1 MNDYKIEYEVREY
14 LCCLLDSAYKRGEN
28 ELILPYEEL
37 HNKLIQLS
45 QKYPRLVVHTG
56 LSEYTQFEWLC
67 PENIKVEPFVI
78 TCKNIRNPLFRLL
91 VRRELLGVSK
101 EWVEIFENEYEK

>member
-14 LCCLLDSAYKRGEN
+14 LCCLLDAAYKRGEN

-45 QKYPRLVVHTG
+45 KKYPILVVHTG
-56 LSEYTQFEWLC
+56 LSEYTQFECLS
-67 PENIKVEPFVI
+67 PENIKVEPLVI
-78 TCKNIRNPLFRLL
+78 TCKNIKNQLFRLI
-91 VRRELLGVSK
+91 VRHELLGVSK
-101 EWVEIFENEYEK
+101 ECIGIFENE

>member
-14 LCCLLDSAYKRGEN
+14 LCCLLDAAYKRGEN
-28 ELILPYEEL
+28 KLILPYEEL
-37 HNKLIQLS
+37 NDKLIRLS
-45 QKYPRLVVHTG
+45 RKYPRLVIHTG

-78 TCKNIRNPLFRLL
+78 TCKNIRNILFRLI
-91 VRRELLGVSK
+91 VKRELLGVSK
-101 EWVEIFENEYEK
+101 DWIEIFENE

>member
-1 MNDYKIEYEVREY
+1 MVKEY
-14 LCCLLDSAYKRGEN
+14 LCCLLDAAYKRGEN

-45 QKYPRLVVHTG
+45 KKYPILVVHTG
-56 LSEYTQFEWLC
+56 LSEYTQFEWLS

-78 TCKNIRNPLFRLL
+78 TCKNIRNQLFRLM
-91 VRRELLGVSK
+91 VRHELRGVSK
-101 EWVEIFENEYEK
+101 EWIEIFENV

>member
-1 MNDYKIEYEVREY
+1 MNDYKIEYEVKEY
-14 LCCLLDSAYKRGEN
+14 LCCLLDAAYKRGEN

-45 QKYPRLVVHTG
+45 KKYPILVVHTG
-56 LSEYTQFEWLC
+56 LSEYTQFEWLS

-78 TCKNIRNPLFRLL
+78 TCKNIKNQLFRLI
-91 VRRELLGVSK
+91 VRHELLGVSK
-101 EWVEIFENEYEK
+101 EWIGIFENE

>member
-1 MNDYKIEYEVREY
+1 MHDYKIEYEVKEY
-14 LCCLLDSAYKRGEN
+14 LCCLLDAAYKRGEN

-45 QKYPRLVVHTG
+45 KKYPILVVHTG
-56 LSEYTQFEWLC
+56 LSEYTQFEWLS

-78 TCKNIRNPLFRLL
+78 TCKNIRNQLFRLM
-91 VRRELLGVSK
+91 VRHELLGVSK
-101 EWVEIFENEYEK
+101 EWIEIFENV